1 MTLLSQQSCC
11 RQKADLAVAPLT
23 ISSHRQTAVD
33 FTQPFMDLGLSILI
47 ENNINEDYKV
57 FSFLKPFNTDL
68 WIAIVV
74 STILVGFFL
83 WLHATFSPRGY
94 HGRIAQSRDHNNVRE
109 DHWRTRECLRIFES
123 TWSSFSYAA
132 GQGADVAHPEST
144 SGRVVVAFWWFAMLI
159 ISKMWSQY
167 LKSNSDRFSLWK
179 EYKSY
184 NCMFL
189 YRFVVTWIKWMFW
202 QKVSK
207 QEP

>member
-1 MTLLSQQSCC
+1 MYVIALTSCSQ
-11 RQKADLAVAPLT
+11 QKADLGVAPLT
-23 ISSHRQTAVD
+23 ISSHRQTSVD

-57 FSFLKPFNTDL
+57 FSFLKPFNVDL
-68 WIAIVV
+68 WVAIVV
-74 STILVGFFL
+74 GTFLVGFFL

-94 HGRIAQSRDHNNVRE
+94 HGRIAQSRDRNNVRE

-159 ISKMWSQY
+159 ISKIWSQ
-167 LKSNSDRFSLWK
+167 
-179 EYKSY
+179 
-184 NCMFL
+184 
-189 YRFVVTWIKWMFW
+189 
-202 QKVSK
+202 
-207 QEP
+207 

>member
-1 MTLLSQQSCC
+1 MPLFLQQSWYQ
-11 RQKADLAVAPLT
+11 QKADLGVAPLT

-94 HGRIAQSRDHNNVRE
+94 HGRIAQSRDSNNVRE

-159 ISKMWSQY
+159 ISKMYSW
-167 LKSNSDRFSLWK
+167 
-179 EYKSY
+179 
-184 NCMFL
+184 
-189 YRFVVTWIKWMFW
+189 
-202 QKVSK
+202 
-207 QEP
+207 

>member
-1 MTLLSQQSCC
+1 MTLLSQQSCS

-94 HGRIAQSRDHNNVRE
+94 HGRIAQSRDQNNVRE

-159 ISKMWSQY
+159 ISKM
-167 LKSNSDRFSLWK
+167 
-179 EYKSY
+179 
-184 NCMFL
+184 
-189 YRFVVTWIKWMFW
+189 
-202 QKVSK
+202 
-207 QEP
+207 